1 MKTVT
6 TLCLAVLLCAGIA
19 AAADH
24 TLTRTF
30 DVESGERIQI
40 DFPVGGSME
49 FEGWDKD
56 KIEIVFE
63 ARSNDIDDWD
73 FDFEETRDGLVVR
86 ADLDRRHSIQT
97 RLEARIMVPSTF
109 DIDFETAGGDVSIEG
124 VTGTFEGRTAGG
136 DFILHDVEGDADMRT
151 GGGSIRVTNAKLDG
165 KIRTG
170 GGVVLVQDVV
180 GNLHAT
186 SGGGN
191 VTYKKVRTVDG
202 VMITP
207 FGKVTEDTDE
217 NTVMIKSAGGRIDV
231 EEAPSGAIV
240 HTGGGNVKVRN
251 ADRFVRAN
259 TGGGDIEIELEEGW
273 VSAGTGAGD
282 MVVSIDREGGERDI
296 VLSSGYGDV
305 TLIVPEGYG
314 MDLDLDLRYTRGS
327 GRDYE
332 VVSDFDIRTD
342 RSDDWERRRSMDT
355 WVKHITS
362 DDEING
368 GGQKVKIRTT
378 NGNIYI
384 KTR

>member
-1 MKTVT
+1 MKTAT

-30 DVESGERIQI
+30 DVEPGGRIELE
-40 DFPVGGSME
+40 FPVGGSME

-56 KIEIVFE
+56 KIEIVFDT
-63 ARSNDIDDWD
+63 RNDDIDDWD

-86 ADLDRRHSIQT
+86 AELDRRHRIQT
-97 RLEARIMVPSTF
+97 RLEAKIMVPETF
-109 DIDFETAGGDVSIEG
+109 DIDFETAGGDVSING
-124 VTGTFEGRTAGG
+124 VTGRFEGRTAGG
-136 DFILHDVEGDADMRT
+136 CLSVNDVEGEADMRT
-151 GGGSIRVTNAKLDG
+151 GGGAISVINAKLDG
-165 KIRTG
+165 KIHTG
-170 GGVVLVQDVV
+170 GGVVMVQDVV

-202 VMITP
+202 IMITP
-207 FGKVTEDTDE
+207 FGKAPEDTDE
-217 NTVMIKSAGGRIDV
+217 NTVLIKSAGGAIKVD
-231 EEAPSGAIV
+231 EAPSGAVV
-240 HTGGGNVKVRN
+240 HTAGGNVRVRN
-251 ADRFVRAN
+251 ADKFVRAN

-273 VSAGTGAGD
+273 VSAGTGGGD

-296 VLSSGYGDV
+296 ILSSGYGDV

-314 MDLDLDLRYTRGS
+314 MDLDLEICYTRGS

-332 VVSDFDIRTD
+332 VESDSDVRTE
-342 RSDDWERRRSMDT
+342 RSKEWERRRNSSA
-355 WVKHITS
+355 WYKYITC

-368 GGQKVKIRTT
+368 GGQKVRIKTT
-378 NGNIYI
+378 NGNIII
-384 KTR
+384 KEK

>member
-1 MKTVT
+1 MKTAT

-19 AAADH
+19 AAADD

-30 DVESGERIQI
+30 DVESGGRIEFDLI
-40 DFPVGGSME
+40 VGGSME

-56 KIEIVFE
+56 EIEIVFD
-63 ARSNDIDDWD
+63 ARNDDIDDWD

-86 ADLDRRHSIQT
+86 ADLDEHHNIQT
-97 RLEARIMVPSTF
+97 RLEARIMVPETF
-109 DIDFETAGGDVSIEG
+109 DIEFETAGGDVSIEG
-124 VTGTFEGRTAGG
+124 VTGRFEGRTAGG
-136 DFILHDVEGDADMRT
+136 SISVRDVAGEADMKT
-151 GGGSIRVTNAKLDG
+151 GGGAISVINARLDG
-165 KIRTG
+165 EIRTG
-170 GGVVLVQDVV
+170 GGVVTVQNVV

-207 FGKVTEDTDE
+207 FGKAPEDTDE
-217 NTVMIKSAGGRIDV
+217 NTVLIKSAGGRIDV
-231 EEAPSGAIV
+231 DEAPAGAIV
-240 HTGGGNVKVRN
+240 HTAGGNVRVRN
-251 ADRFVRAN
+251 ADKFVRAN

-273 VSAGTGAGD
+273 ISAGTGAGD

-296 VLSSGYGDV
+296 VLSSGHGDV

-314 MDLDLDLRYTRGS
+314 MDLDLEVRYVRES

-332 VVSDFDIRTD
+332 IVTDSDVRTE
-342 RSDDWERRRSMDT
+342 RSKDWERRRDLSN
-355 WVKHITS
+355 WVKYVTC

-368 GGQKVKIRTT
+368 GGQKVRIKTT
-378 NGNIYI
+378 NGNITI
-384 KTR
+384 KEK